1 MLTDLAW
8 KLVTAF
14 FARFCLFSGFY
25 GVYIT
30 EIMENPLT
38 VELTLP
44 DPIDYGWKIK
54 YECLKPVHFSI
65 RFDT

>member
-1 MLTDLAW
+1 MEW
-8 KLVTAF
+8 GGG
-14 FARFCLFSGFY
+14 LFSGFY
-25 GVYIT
+25 GIYIT
-30 EIMENPLT
+30 EIMENPLI
-38 VELTLP
+38 VELTLL